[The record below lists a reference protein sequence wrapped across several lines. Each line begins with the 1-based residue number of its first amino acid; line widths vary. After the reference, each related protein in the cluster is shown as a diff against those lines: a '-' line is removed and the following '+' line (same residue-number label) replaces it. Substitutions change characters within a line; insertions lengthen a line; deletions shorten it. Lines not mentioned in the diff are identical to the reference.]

1 MIEIALAFA
10 AGLLTAGAPCTL
22 PLLPILLGASIGQQ
36 DRWRPLFLV
45 AGFIMAFSGFAILF
59 GTFSTVLGLSHDAL
73 RKVSILLLG
82 GFGLLL
88 LWPQPYEMLLA
99 RLSGL
104 LSIADSVVRRVGLG
118 NLGSANLSGLVLG
131 LTLGV
136 LWTPCAGPVLGSILT
151 LIATSEN
158 PARAGLLLVTY
169 SIGAGIPILLIAY
182 GGQYA
187 TTQVRRF
194 ARYTPALQRTF
205 GAAVLLVAL
214 AFYTQYD
221 SVITLWLSDFYPSR
235 QIGL

>member
-1 MIEIALAFA
+1 
-10 AGLLTAGAPCTL
+10 
-22 PLLPILLGASIGQQ
+22 LLGASIGQQ

-59 GTFSTVLGLSHDAL
+59 GSFSTVLGLSHDTL
-73 RKVSILLLG
+73 RKVSVVLLG
-82 GFGLLL
+82 SFGILL
-88 LWPQPYEMLLA
+88 LWPRPYEWLMV

-104 LSIADSVVRRVGLG
+104 LSFAAAIAPRAGSGHVG
-118 NLGSANLSGLVLG
+118 SLVLG

-158 PARAGLLLVTY
+158 LTRAALLLVIY
-169 SIGAGIPILLIAY
+169 AIGAGMPILLIAY

-187 TTQVRRF
+187 TTQARRF
-194 ARYTPALQRTF
+194 APYTPALQRTF

-221 SVITLWLSDFYPSR
+221 TVVAVWLSAFYPNL
-235 QIGL
+235 QLGL

>member
-10 AGLLTAGAPCTL
+10 AGVLTAAAPCIL
-22 PLLPILLGASIGQQ
+22 PLLPVLLGASIGQQ
-36 DRWRPLFLV
+36 DQWRPLFLV

-59 GTFSTVLGLSHDAL
+59 GSFSTVLGLSHDTL
-73 RKVSILLLG
+73 RKVSVVLLG
-82 GFGLLL
+82 SFGTLL
-88 LWPQPYEMLLA
+88 LWPRPYEWLMV

-104 LSIADSVVRRVGLG
+104 LSFAAAIAPRA
-118 NLGSANLSGLVLG
+118 GSGHIGSLVLG

-158 PARAGLLLVTY
+158 LTRAALLLVTY
-169 SIGAGIPILLIAY
+169 AIGAGMPILLIAY

-187 TTQVRRF
+187 TTKVRRF
-194 ARYTPALQRTF
+194 TPYTPALQRTF
-205 GAAVLLVAL
+205 GVAVLLVAL

-221 SVITLWLSDFYPSR
+221 TVVAVWLSDFYPNL
-235 QIGL
+235 QLGL

>member
-10 AGLLTAGAPCTL
+10 AGLLTAGAPCIL
-22 PLLPILLGASIGQQ
+22 PLLPVLLGTSIGQQ

-45 AGFIMAFSGFAILF
+45 GGFIMAFSGFAILF
-59 GTFSTVLGLSHDAL
+59 GSFSTVLGLSHDTL
-73 RKVSILLLG
+73 RKLSVILLA
-82 GFGLLL
+82 GFGILL
-88 LWPQPYEMLLA
+88 LWPRPYEWLMA

-104 LSIADSVVRRVGLG
+104 LSFADRIVPRAGSGNVG
-118 NLGSANLSGLVLG
+118 GLVLG

-158 PARAGLLLVTY
+158 VTRAALLLVTY
-169 SIGAGIPILLIAY
+169 AIGAGIPILLIAY

-221 SVITLWLSDFYPSR
+221 TIVAVWLSDFYPNH
-235 QIGL
+235 QLGL

>member
-10 AGLLTAGAPCTL
+10 AGVLTAAAPCIL
-22 PLLPILLGASIGQQ
+22 PVLPVLLGASIGQQ
-36 DRWRPLFLV
+36 DQWRPLFLV

-59 GTFSTVLGLSHDAL
+59 GSFSTVLGLSHDTL
-73 RKVSILLLG
+73 RKVSVVLLG
-82 GFGLLL
+82 SFGVLL
-88 LWPQPYEMLLA
+88 LWPRPYEWLMV

-104 LSIADSVVRRVGLG
+104 LSFAAAIAPRA
-118 NLGSANLSGLVLG
+118 GSGHIGSLVLG

-158 PARAGLLLVTY
+158 VTRAAILLITY
-169 SIGAGIPILLIAY
+169 AIGAGIPILLIAY

-187 TTQVRRF
+187 TTQVRGF

-221 SVITLWLSDFYPSR
+221 TIVAVWLSDLYPNL
-235 QIGL
+235 QLGL

>member
-1 MIEIALAFA
+1 MCIR
-10 AGLLTAGAPCTL
+10 
-22 PLLPILLGASIGQQ
+22 
-36 DRWRPLFLV
+36 DRPD
-45 AGFIMAFSGFAILF
+45 
-59 GTFSTVLGLSHDAL
+59 TL
-73 RKVSILLLG
+73 RKVSVIMLG
-82 GFGLLL
+82 SFGILL
-88 LWPQPYEMLLA
+88 LWPWPYEWLRA
-99 RLSGL
+99 RSSGL
-104 LSIADSVVRRVGLG
+104 LSFADRVVPRAGSGPVG
-118 NLGSANLSGLVLG
+118 GLVLG

-158 PARAGLLLVTY
+158 VTRAALLLITY
-169 SIGAGIPILLIAY
+169 AIGAGIPILLIAY

-221 SVITLWLSDFYPSR
+221 TIVAVWLSDLYPNL
-235 QIGL
+235 QLGL

>member
-10 AGLLTAGAPCTL
+10 AGLLTAGAPCIL

-36 DRWRPLFLV
+36 DQWRPLFLV
-45 AGFIMAFSGFAILF
+45 TGFIMAFSGFAILF
-59 GTFSTVLGLSHDAL
+59 GSFSTVLGLSHDTL
-73 RKVSILLLG
+73 RKVSIVLLG
-82 GFGLLL
+82 SFGILL
-88 LWPQPYEMLLA
+88 LWPLWPRPYEWLMV

-104 LSIADSVVRRVGLG
+104 LSFAAAIAPRAGSGHVG
-118 NLGSANLSGLVLG
+118 SLVLG

-158 PARAGLLLVTY
+158 LTRAALLLVTY
-169 SIGAGIPILLIAY
+169 AIGAGMPILLIAY

-194 ARYTPALQRTF
+194 TPHTPALQRAF

-214 AFYTQYD
+214 AFYTQYGT
-221 SVITLWLSDFYPSR
+221 VVAVWLSDFYPNL
-235 QIGL
+235 QLGL

>member
-10 AGLLTAGAPCTL
+10 AGLLTAAAPCIL
-22 PLLPILLGASIGQQ
+22 PLLPVLLGASIGRQ

-45 AGFIMAFSGFAILF
+45 AGFVLAFSGFAILF
-59 GTFSTVLGLSHDAL
+59 GSFSTVLGLSHDML
-73 RKVSILLLG
+73 RKASVILLG

-88 LWPQPYEMLLA
+88 LWPRPYEWLMARVSGVLA
-99 RLSGL
+99 FADGIVARAGSGNAGGL
-104 LSIADSVVRRVGLG
+104 VVGL
-118 NLGSANLSGLVLG
+118 A
-131 LTLGV
+131 LGV

-158 PARAGLLLVTY
+158 LARAALLLVTY
-169 SIGAGIPILLIAY
+169 AIGAGVPILLIAY

-194 ARYTPALQRTF
+194 APYTPALQRTF
-205 GAAVLLVAL
+205 GVAVLLVAF

-221 SVITLWLSDFYPSR
+221 TIATVWLSQAYPNL
-235 QIGL
+235 QLGL

>member
-10 AGLLTAGAPCTL
+10 AGLLTAAAPCIL
-22 PLLPILLGASIGQQ
+22 PLLPVMLGASIGQQ

-45 AGFIMAFSGFAILF
+45 AGSIMAFSGFAILF
-59 GTFSTVLGLSHDAL
+59 GSFSTVLGLSHDTL
-73 RKVSILLLG
+73 RKVSVVLLG
-82 GFGLLL
+82 SFGTLL
-88 LWPQPYEMLLA
+88 LWPRPYEWLMV

-104 LSIADSVVRRVGLG
+104 LSFAAAIAPRA
-118 NLGSANLSGLVLG
+118 GSGHIGSLVLG

-158 PARAGLLLVTY
+158 LTRAALLLVTY
-169 SIGAGIPILLIAY
+169 AIGAGMPILLIAY

-187 TTQVRRF
+187 TTQVRSF
-194 ARYTPALQRTF
+194 TPYTPALQRTF
-205 GAAVLLVAL
+205 GAAVLLAAL

-221 SVITLWLSDFYPSR
+221 TVVAVWLSDFYPNL
-235 QIGL
+235 QLGL

>member
-1 MIEIALAFA
+1 
-10 AGLLTAGAPCTL
+10 
-22 PLLPILLGASIGQQ
+22 
-36 DRWRPLFLV
+36 
-45 AGFIMAFSGFAILF
+45 
-59 GTFSTVLGLSHDAL
+59 LGLSPDTL
-73 RKVSILLLG
+73 RKVSVIMLG
-82 GFGLLL
+82 SFGILL
-88 LWPQPYEMLLA
+88 LWPWPYEWLMA
-99 RLSGL
+99 RSSGL
-104 LSIADSVVRRVGLG
+104 LSSADRIVPRAGSGPVG
-118 NLGSANLSGLVLG
+118 GLILG

-158 PARAGLLLVTY
+158 VTRAALLLITY
-169 SIGAGIPILLIAY
+169 AIGAGIPILLIAY

-221 SVITLWLSDFYPSR
+221 TIVAVWLSDLYPNL
-235 QIGL
+235 QLGL

>member
-10 AGLLTAGAPCTL
+10 AGVLTAAAPCIL
-22 PLLPILLGASIGQQ
+22 PLLPVLLGASIGQQ
-36 DRWRPLFLV
+36 DQWRPLFLV

-59 GTFSTVLGLSHDAL
+59 GSFSTVLGLSHDTL
-73 RKVSILLLG
+73 RKVSVILLG
-82 GFGLLL
+82 SFGVLL
-88 LWPQPYEMLLA
+88 LWPRPYEWLMV

-104 LSIADSVVRRVGLG
+104 LSFAAAIAPRA
-118 NLGSANLSGLVLG
+118 GSGHIGGLVLG

-158 PARAGLLLVTY
+158 LTRAALLLVTY
-169 SIGAGIPILLIAY
+169 AIGAGIPILLIAY

-187 TTQVRRF
+187 TTHVRRF
-194 ARYTPALQRTF
+194 TPYTPALQRTF
-205 GAAVLLVAL
+205 GVAVLLVAL

-221 SVITLWLSDFYPSR
+221 TVVAVWLSDFYPNL
-235 QIGL
+235 QLGL

>member
-10 AGLLTAGAPCTL
+10 AGLLTVGAPCIL
-22 PLLPILLGASIGQQ
+22 PLLPVLLGASVGQQ

-45 AGFIMAFSGFAILF
+45 TGSIIAFSGIAILF
-59 GTFSTVLGLSHDAL
+59 GSFATALGLSHDTL
-73 RKVSILLLG
+73 RKLSVVLLAS
-82 GFGLLL
+82 FGILL
-88 LWPQPYEMLLA
+88 LWPKPYEWLME
-99 RLSGL
+99 RSSGL
-104 LSIADSVVRRVGLG
+104 LSFADAIAPRAGSGRVG
-118 NLGSANLSGLVLG
+118 GLVLG

-158 PARAGLLLVTY
+158 LARAALLLVTY
-169 SIGAGIPILLIAY
+169 TIGAGIPILLIAY

-194 ARYTPALQRTF
+194 APYTPALQRTF

-221 SVITLWLSDFYPSR
+221 TIVAVWLSGLYPNL
-235 QIGL
+235 QLGL